1 MRSIKFIDRD
11 FCGLVQRKRYLFFVH
26 TYAEKGFSPLSGTL
40 LRMYI
45 LIWVVDRRPP
55 HRCNR
60 EVHGRSEEE
69 PVNVCFLYCYVLM

>member
-1 MRSIKFIDRD
+1 MRTVTAVLRGRGF
-11 FCGLVQRKRYLFFVH
+11 LPYL
-26 TYAEKGFSPLSGTL
+26 GTL

-69 PVNVCFLYCYVLM
+69 PVNVCFLYCYVLMLKNVLYYLI